1 MREDDPT
8 YECDNDN
15 HPIGCPCPTP
25 VVSEKKQPS
34 RSNSPLTGVL
44 TTHRALSAEEAAA
57 LRNRFEHLHGGHVAV
72 LTGDTNYI
80 PATIQLVQQ
89 QSPSSLPAPLLRL
102 VTSTFGLAVVA
113 VILSLSALLMALGA
127 LLGHV

>member
-34 RSNSPLTGVL
+34 RSNSPL
-44 TTHRALSAEEAAA
+44 
-57 LRNRFEHLHGGHVAV
+57 
-72 LTGDTNYI
+72 
-80 PATIQLVQQ
+80 
-89 QSPSSLPAPLLRL
+89 
-102 VTSTFGLAVVA
+102 
-113 VILSLSALLMALGA
+113 MALGA